1 VNAMSKFRT
10 STMIT
15 WCRTIITKGFGV
27 SRGVVVGSS
36 LSSSTTTMVVP
47 LNELITCGMLTQ
59 STSGRVALMPF
70 VAFGFVPGY
79 CTVHPNC
86 HVPNETK

>member
-1 VNAMSKFRT
+1 MNAMSKFRT

-36 LSSSTTTMVVP
+36 LSSSTTTKVGP

-59 STSGRVALMPF
+59 SGSGRVALLPF
-70 VAFGFVPGY
+70 VSFGV
-79 CTVHPNC
+79 
-86 HVPNETK
+86 